1 MPGWADD
8 PELLA
13 TFRAE
18 VEERVASLT
27 AGLLQLESH
36 PSPRQVIGGVFRD
49 AHTVKGSARM
59 LGLDGVLQVAHR
71 CEDLLGA
78 LRDGR
83 LTVRRDVIDLL
94 LAACDGI
101 PSAIP
106 GVDEP
111 VPDEHLLALAAALD
125 AAIAGED
132 PVTVPQW
139 APAAD
144 DTADDDD
151 RRSRGG
157 DSVRVATD
165 KVYELLDVVGEAEL
179 DARRIERSS
188 AVLDVLGTEQSR
200 WLRTLRDGMN
210 GGGDTSAD
218 NALGLKPLR
227 PRADPPPP

>member
-36 PSPRQVIGGVFRD
+36 PSPRQVIGGLFRD

-83 LTVRRDVIDLL
+83 YAVRRDLIDLL

-101 PSAIP
+101 TSAMP
-106 GVDEP
+106 GLEDP
-111 VPDEHLLALAAALD
+111 VPDEHLRALAEALD
-125 AAIAGED
+125 SALAGED
-132 PVTVPQW
+132 PVTVPHW
-139 APAAD
+139 APAVDEALAD
-144 DTADDDD
+144 DED
-151 RRSRGG
+151 RRGVRGG

-165 KVYELLDVVGEAEL
+165 KVYELLDIVGEAEL
-179 DARRIERSS
+179 DARRIERAS
-188 AVLDVLGTEQSR
+188 A
-200 WLRTLRDGMN
+200 
-210 GGGDTSAD
+210 
-218 NALGLKPLR
+218 
-227 PRADPPPP
+227 

>member
-59 LGLDGVLQVAHR
+59 LGLDGGLRVAPR
-71 CEDLLGA
+71 CEDLLGGW
-78 LRDGR
+78 RDGR
-83 LTVRRDVIDLL
+83 LPVRRDVIDLL

-101 PSAIP
+101 TSAMP
-106 GVDEP
+106 GVEEP

-132 PVTVPQW
+132 PITVPQW
-139 APAAD
+139 APAVD
-144 DTADDDD
+144 DAIEDDD
-151 RRSRGG
+151 RRTRGG

-165 KVYELLDVVGEAEL
+165 KVYELLDIVGEAEL
-179 DARRIERSS
+179 DARRIERAS
-188 AVLDVLGTEQSR
+188 AVLDALGIEQTR
-200 WLRTLRDGMN
+200 WLRTLHDGMAA
-210 GGGDTSAD
+210 GDGSAD
-218 NALGLKPLR
+218 SALALNRLTAV
-227 PRADPPPP
+227 ADQVAA